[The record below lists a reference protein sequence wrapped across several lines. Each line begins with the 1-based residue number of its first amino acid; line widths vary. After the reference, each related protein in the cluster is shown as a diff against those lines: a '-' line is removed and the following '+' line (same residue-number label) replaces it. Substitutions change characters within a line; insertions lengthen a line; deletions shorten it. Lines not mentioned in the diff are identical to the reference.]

1 MPKIKITKDTVRD
14 ASNKMTQA
22 GAEHN
27 AVIQSIERAVS
38 ALDQGWEGNAK
49 DAFKRVWEQE
59 GPKFKSFKDDIAKFG
74 QFLKVYL
81 GTMESEDRL

>member
-14 ASNKMTQA
+14 ASNKMRQA

-27 AVIQSIERAVS
+27 AVIQSIERAIV

-49 DAFKRVWEQE
+49 DAFKRIWDQE
-59 GPKFKSFKDDIAKFG
+59 GPKFKSFRDDITKFG
-74 QFLKVYL
+74 DFLKVYL
-81 GTMESEDRL
+81 DGMERDDKL